1 MQQNLDVLIKK
12 TAEQLRFWY
21 FNNKKA
27 WMTGVIF
34 QKYLQR
40 LDRSVN
46 RSILLLIDNNAPS
59 HITDGLKL
67 RNVKVLYL
75 PPNTTSK
82 LQHLDA
88 GIIAAFKKH
97 YRKKQV
103 LWGLDQLDIGENPYK
118 VNQLQ
123 AMRWIRA
130 IWNTLDQSVFANC
143 WRHTRLLSNSINTL
157 DS

>member
-1 MQQNLDVLIKK
+1 
-12 TAEQLRFWY
+12 
-21 FNNKKA
+21 
-27 WMTGVIF
+27 MTGVIF

-118 VNQLQ
+118 INQLQ

-130 IWNTLDQSVFANC
+130 IWNTLDQREQKSVRMA
-143 WRHTRLLSNSINTL
+143 L
-157 DS
+157 